1 MRARRI
7 EARKS
12 RIFVEEY
19 AICAFDFFFALV
31 YTEFMDTKLILREVL
46 PEDYARLSTLASR
59 LWHAAYDDIPEIGSA
74 QVGYMLEK
82 FQSVPALTEQVSAH
96 GYTYYFVEYGGKIAG
111 YTGVKEEEDALF
123 LSKLYLDPAFIGKG
137 IGQKTLACVKMIAV
151 SSRLARIYL
160 TVNKHNKR
168 AIAAYERFGF
178 VRTEE
183 AASDIGGGFVMDDY
197 IYTYDL

>member
-1 MRARRI
+1 
-7 EARKS
+7 
-12 RIFVEEY
+12 
-19 AICAFDFFFALV
+19 
-31 YTEFMDTKLILREVL
+31 MDTKLILREVL

-123 LSKLYLDPAFIGKG
+123 LSKLY
-137 IGQKTLACVKMIAV
+137 TLIIY
-151 SSRLARIYL
+151 RICRISQCKIL
-160 TVNKHNKR
+160 TKCP
-168 AIAAYERFGF
+168 
-178 VRTEE
+178 
-183 AASDIGGGFVMDDY
+183 
-197 IYTYDL
+197 

>member
-1 MRARRI
+1 
-7 EARKS
+7 
-12 RIFVEEY
+12 
-19 AICAFDFFFALV
+19 
-31 YTEFMDTKLILREVL
+31 MDTKLILREVL
-46 PEDYARLSTLASR
+46 PADYARLATLASR

-183 AASDIGGGFVMDDY
+183 VASDIGGGFVMDDY

>member
-1 MRARRI
+1 
-7 EARKS
+7 
-12 RIFVEEY
+12 
-19 AICAFDFFFALV
+19 
-31 YTEFMDTKLILREVL
+31 
-46 PEDYARLSTLASR
+46 
-59 LWHAAYDDIPEIGSA
+59 
-74 QVGYMLEK
+74 MLEK

-168 AIAAYERFGF
+168 E
-178 VRTEE
+178 
-183 AASDIGGGFVMDDY
+183 IGRAHV
-197 IYTYDL
+197 